1 MIVSG
6 VLEVIKKGSKKE
18 YTKRAGKAFIDF
30 LVYQLTMQVSLQGLF
45 PRFSLPDTTYKS
57 HAFLYLN
64 GSSGK
69 IHVFD

>member
-30 LVYQLTMQVSLQGLF
+30 PTGVS
-45 PRFSLPDTTYKS
+45 TN
-57 HAFLYLN
+57 HASEFTRLIPSVLLARHN
-64 GSSGK
+64 
-69 IHVFD
+69 I